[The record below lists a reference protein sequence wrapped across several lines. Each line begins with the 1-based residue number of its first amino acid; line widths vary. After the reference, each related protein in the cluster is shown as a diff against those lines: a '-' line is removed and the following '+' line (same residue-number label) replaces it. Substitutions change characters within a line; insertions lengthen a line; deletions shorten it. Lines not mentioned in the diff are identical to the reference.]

1 MMAHSICGYLMR
13 VSLIGYTYDTVPLKN
28 WKDWKE
34 KGGYE
39 RKGEKRRERNKE
51 GKKGE
56 IQERLTT
63 DWVYSRNS
71 YQLTF
76 ELRAMLLL
84 VT

>member
-1 MMAHSICGYLMR
+1 MMPFC
-13 VSLIGYTYDTVPLKN
+13 LKTG
-28 WKDWKE
+28 KTGKRKVDK
-34 KGGYE
+34 KGRE
-39 RKGEKRRERNKE
+39 RRERGGIKKE
-51 GKKGE
+51 KKGKN
-56 IQERLTT
+56 QERLTT

>member
-1 MMAHSICGYLMR
+1 MDKKGRERREGRGIKR
-13 VSLIGYTYDTVPLKN
+13 
-28 WKDWKE
+28 E
-34 KGGYE
+34 KRE
-39 RKGEKRRERNKE
+39 RK
-51 GKKGE
+51 
-56 IQERLTT
+56 RLTT

>member
-1 MMAHSICGYLMR
+1 MMPFC
-13 VSLIGYTYDTVPLKN
+13 LKTG
-28 WKDWKE
+28 KTGKRKVDKKE
-34 KGGYE
+34 RE
-39 RKGEKRRERNKE
+39 RRERRGIKRE
-51 GKKGE
+51 KKGKN
-56 IQERLTT
+56 QERLTT